1 MFPRLT
7 DNNDSGGSPAVFCD
21 VKFAVGQMIRYPAFV
36 RIRIQQKF
44 PEGAGGGH
52 TAISRSIGK
61 VQAIIPRA

>member
-44 PEGAGGGH
+44 PEGA
-52 TAISRSIGK
+52 TRPSPAL
-61 VQAIIPRA
+61 

>member
-21 VKFAVGQMIRYPAFV
+21 VKFAVGQVIRYPASGSASS
-36 RIRIQQKF
+36 RSSLR
-44 PEGAGGGH
+44 GADGGH
-52 TAISRSIGK
+52 TAVSRSIGK